1 MQGRKLAAVGVAAA
15 EAAAALPPTAVGVR
29 MRTAERVAVRT
40 MPK

>member
-15 EAAAALPPTAVGVR
+15 EAAAPPPTAVGVR